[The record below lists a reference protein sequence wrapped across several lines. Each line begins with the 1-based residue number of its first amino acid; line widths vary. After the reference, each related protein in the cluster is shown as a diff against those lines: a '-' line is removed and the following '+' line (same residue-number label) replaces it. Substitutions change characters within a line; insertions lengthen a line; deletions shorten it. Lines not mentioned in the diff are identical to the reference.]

1 MGLLS
6 LSDLNLNL
14 DPPELRYWSNA
25 LASGDPRRVVG
36 TYAPEALLLAT
47 LDPTPKAG
55 RETILGYFRE
65 LLRDKPGLT
74 VVFDRHWRPRPGVL
88 AGTYEFRWP
97 GGSLPARFTFVVG
110 PRGIQHHH
118 SSALP

>member
-6 LSDLNLNL
+6 LIDLNL
-14 DPPELRYWSNA
+14 DPPELRDWSGA
-25 LASGDPRRVVG
+25 LAGGDPG
-36 TYAPEALLLAT
+36 LIASTYAPTALLLAT
-47 LDPTPKAG
+47 MDPVPRVG
-55 RETILGYFRE
+55 RMAISGYFRD

-110 PRGIQHHH
+110 KQGIMHHH